1 MPGPFSLSCICVRE
15 DKVCGDG
22 EEVHRESRMICSV
35 QGLCIDLI
43 YFASLV
49 IIGRVG
55 VLFLTRS
62 FLEAAFQVTVKDF
75 HRKRKLIFTVYD
87 ATITRGVFYK
97 FFWGGVCLA
106 KEKSAALPVSFS
118 DEMFKVNL
126 LLRIKAVNW
135 LLGPIIRHDMQTS
148 IFQQIL

>member
-1 MPGPFSLSCICVRE
+1 MPGPFSLSCICVRK

-55 VLFLTRS
+55 VL
-62 FLEAAFQVTVKDF
+62 
-75 HRKRKLIFTVYD
+75 
-87 ATITRGVFYK
+87 
-97 FFWGGVCLA
+97 
-106 KEKSAALPVSFS
+106 
-118 DEMFKVNL
+118 
-126 LLRIKAVNW
+126 
-135 LLGPIIRHDMQTS
+135 
-148 IFQQIL
+148 

>member
-1 MPGPFSLSCICVRE
+1 MPGPFSLFCICVRE

-55 VLFLTRS
+55 VLFL
-62 FLEAAFQVTVKDF
+62 
-75 HRKRKLIFTVYD
+75 
-87 ATITRGVFYK
+87 
-97 FFWGGVCLA
+97 
-106 KEKSAALPVSFS
+106 
-118 DEMFKVNL
+118 
-126 LLRIKAVNW
+126 
-135 LLGPIIRHDMQTS
+135 
-148 IFQQIL
+148 